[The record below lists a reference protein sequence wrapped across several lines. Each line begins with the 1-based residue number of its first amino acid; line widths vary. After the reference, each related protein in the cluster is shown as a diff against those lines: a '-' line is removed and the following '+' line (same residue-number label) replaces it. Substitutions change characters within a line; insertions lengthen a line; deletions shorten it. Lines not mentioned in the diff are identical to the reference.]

1 MGDVRARRA
10 GRGGRPRRLPFCRQ
24 AEPPR
29 RGRGPCASAAA
40 HDRQARPRLTPR
52 PGVASVGPR
61 GPARSLHP
69 ARPTDLPPGKQM
81 HQRVP
86 LAHPLFCMSS
96 GRRGG
101 TRSRQSATGRGVGR
115 EGRRGSGRSRSCG
128 RATGEPSR
136 RGPRFGDLHPTA
148 QPESRG
154 VRRPYINRSFYW
166 VRPRD
171 VTRPARLFHVIAVEG
186 GARDSSMKGR
196 GAGRERVRD

>member
-1 MGDVRARRA
+1 MGDVRPRSA
-10 GRGGRPRRLPFCRQ
+10 GRGGSHFVSRPSLLGEAGVRAPQLP
-24 AEPPR
+24 P
-29 RGRGPCASAAA
+29 A
-40 HDRQARPRLTPR
+40 HNRQARPRLTPR
-52 PGVASVGPR
+52 PGVASMGPR

-86 LAHPLFCMSS
+86 LAHPLFSMSS

-101 TRSRQSATGRGVGR
+101 TRSRRPATGRGVGR
-115 EGRRGSGRSRSCG
+115 EGRRASGRGRSCG

-136 RGPRFGDLHPTA
+136 RRPRFSDLHPTA

-171 VTRPARLFHVIAVEG
+171 VTRPARLFHVIAG
-186 GARDSSMKGR
+186 GGGGVRDSSMKGR
-196 GAGRERVRD
+196 GAGRECVRD